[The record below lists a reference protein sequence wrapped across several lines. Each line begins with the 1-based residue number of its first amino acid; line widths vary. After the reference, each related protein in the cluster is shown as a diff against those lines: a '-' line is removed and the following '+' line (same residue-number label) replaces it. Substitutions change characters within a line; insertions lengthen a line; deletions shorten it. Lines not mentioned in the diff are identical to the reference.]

1 MKLTYENKQVHCVIK
16 NENEH
21 QQRQW
26 VHGNFYETQRGGLL
40 NWVYKQGFKN
50 ILDIGASIG
59 NHTLFFAGIMGAK
72 VTAVEPYLPS
82 FEHLS
87 ENVKLNNF
95 DVTLHNVGISSH
107 KHMAKM
113 LPVSDNNIGMVQVR
127 EGNETQMISMEIL
140 LNEHLDYIKIDVE
153 HYNKEVLAGA
163 NMLHK
168 INPVLSIECETKQIL
183 SQTDKIMQSYGYKMI
198 PKLKFNHTP
207 TYIWIK

>member
-1 MKLTYENKQVHCVIK
+1 MILTYENTQVQCVIK

-21 QQRQW
+21 QQRHW

-82 FEHLS
+82 FNHLS
-87 ENVKLNNF
+87 DNVELNSF
-95 DVTLHNVGISSH
+95 DVTLHNIGISSH
-107 KHMAKM
+107 MHMAKM
-113 LPVSDNNIGMVQVR
+113 VPISDNNIGMVQVR
-127 EGNETQMISMEIL
+127 EGVETKMLPMGMF
-140 LNEHLDYIKIDVE
+140 LNLDVDYIKIDVE
-153 HYNKEVLAGA
+153 HYNKQVLAGA
-163 NMLHK
+163 KLLQG
-168 INPVLSIECETKQIL
+168 IDPVLSIECETKQIL
-183 SQTDKIMQSYGYKMI
+183 AETDKIMQSYGYKMI

>member
-1 MKLTYENKQVHCVIK
+1 MILTYENKQVQCVIK

-21 QQRQW
+21 QQRHW

-59 NHTLFFAGIMGAK
+59 NHTLFFTGIMGAK
-72 VTAVEPYLPS
+72 VHSIEPYLPS
-82 FEHLS
+82 FNHLS